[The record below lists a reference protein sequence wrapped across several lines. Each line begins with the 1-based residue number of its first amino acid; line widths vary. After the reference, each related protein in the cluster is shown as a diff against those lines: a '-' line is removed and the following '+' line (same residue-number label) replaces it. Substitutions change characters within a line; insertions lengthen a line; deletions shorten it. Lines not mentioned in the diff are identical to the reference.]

1 MNSYKTVIA
10 ESSVS
15 RIYQHIEEPGR
26 SFGVV
31 SAFRADNSGE
41 ENKRLHAEMKA
52 AVREMGLGFIEMRGG
67 YKGDQGFVTELS
79 LFIPSIS
86 RKQIVDL
93 GKKYNQH
100 SIIFKDAKEFS
111 LVGTNE
117 SAGIGKTLSSFK
129 FGSGKENIV
138 LAQEAM
144 KDFFSSL
151 LKGSDRGKKF
161 LFRME
166 EKEVW
171 GFFQHAYAPKGV
183 EPKWNVIYEEME

>member
-1 MNSYKTVIA
+1 
-10 ESSVS
+10 
-15 RIYQHIEEPGR
+15 
-26 SFGVV
+26 
-31 SAFRADNSGE
+31 
-41 ENKRLHAEMKA
+41 MKA

-86 RKQIVDL
+86 RKQIVEL

-100 SIIFKDAKEFS
+100 SIIFKDTGEFS
-111 LVGTNE
+111 LIGTNE

-138 LAQEAM
+138 LAQDAM

-171 GFFQHAYAPKGV
+171 GILPTRLCSKRH
-183 EPKWNVIYEEME
+183 

>member
-1 MNSYKTVIA
+1 MKTIIA
-10 ESSVS
+10 ESSLS
-15 RIYQHIEEPGR
+15 RVYQHIQEPSR
-26 SFGVV
+26 SFGVI
-31 SAFRADNSGE
+31 SANRADNSDA
-41 ENKRLHAEMKA
+41 ENNKLYAELKT
-52 AVREMGLGFIEMRGG
+52 AVRAMGLGFIEMRGG
-67 YKGDQGFVTELS
+67 YKGDQGFVTEPS
-79 LFIPSIS
+79 LFVPSIS
-86 RKQIVDL
+86 RKQIVEL

-100 SIIFKDAKEFS
+100 SVIFKDASEFS
-111 LVGTNE
+111 LIGTNE

-151 LKGSDRGKKF
+151 LKGGDRGKKF

>member
-1 MNSYKTVIA
+1 MKMTIA

-15 RIYQHIEEPGR
+15 RIFQHIEEPGR
-26 SFGVV
+26 AFGVL
-31 SAFRADNSGE
+31 SAYRGDNSE
-41 ENKRLHAEMKA
+41 AENKRLHAELKA

-79 LFIPSIS
+79 LFIPGVS
-86 RKQIVDL
+86 RKQIIDL
-93 GKKYNQH
+93 GTKYNQH
-100 SIIFKDAKEFS
+100 SVIYKDTKEFS
-111 LVGTNE
+111 LIGTNAA
-117 SAGIGKTLSSFK
+117 AGVGKTLSSFT
-129 FGSGKENIV
+129 FGKGKDNLV
-138 LAQEAM
+138 LAQDAM

-151 LKGSDRGKKF
+151 LKGSDKGKKF

-183 EPKWNVIYEEME
+183 EPKWTVIYEEME

>member
-1 MNSYKTVIA
+1 MKSYRTLIA
-10 ESSVS
+10 ESSIS

-26 SFGVV
+26 AFGVV
-31 SAFRADNSGE
+31 SAFRSDNSAE
-41 ENKRLHAEMKA
+41 DNNRLYMEMKGE
-52 AVREMGLGFIEMRGG
+52 VRKMGLGFIEMRGG
-67 YKGDQGFVTELS
+67 YKGDQGFSIEPS

-86 RKQIVDL
+86 RKQIIEL

-100 SIIFKDAKEFS
+100 SIIFKDASEFS
-111 LVGTNE
+111 LIGTNE
-117 SAGIGKTLSSFK
+117 SAGIGKTLSNFK

-171 GFFQHAYAPKGV
+171 GFLQHAYAPKGV
-183 EPKWNVIYEEME
+183 QPKWNVIYEEME